1 MSLMTASHD
10 IEVTAVTA
18 SYTRES
24 SENINSYDERIGLLK
39 NSLDVDQR
47 TNSLH
52 AVRPCYYILPILG
65 VWKPNDGKF
74 KFIWSIY
81 RIFVFIVWLA
91 CLTAIMCLDFVHYG
105 FDESKINIRD
115 IINSV
120 SICMVYL
127 SPYVFTAYYL
137 KKGQFVELILSVQN
151 VSYKWHQ
158 KISRIAKAYTF
169 ISLSLWGLCTAFNI
183 VHWFPFFSKTWHYV
197 AYTVVIGFIAGWWS
211 TWLSIYGFVCH
222 AHSLQIDTVVEEIKS
237 TQLTRPSILYKH
249 SVILS
254 SLERTQKDFGVI
266 ISLALTYHALDLIVF
281 SFAYFNGTFG
291 KHYPI
296 WQYIGTVIYDLVSI
310 SVKLYPPAVV
320 AAAARRMVMQACKRC
335 QAQVT
340 STSTDLPTED
350 MQVFQY
356 LSWCEKDMGL
366 KILGIR
372 ITVELAT
379 KIFVTI
385 VTAMTSFVAFV
396 IHGRK

>member
-1 MSLMTASHD
+1 MSTRQSSTNNCHD
-10 IEVTAVTA
+10 EKIPFDIDQGT
-18 SYTRES
+18 S
-24 SENINSYDERIGLLK
+24 SL
-39 NSLDVDQR
+39 Q
-47 TNSLH
+47 

-65 VWKPNDGKF
+65 MWKPNDGKF
-74 KFIWSIY
+74 EFLWSIY
-81 RIFVFIVWLA
+81 RIFVFIVWVA

-105 FDESKINIRD
+105 FEKNKIHSREIM
-115 IINSV
+115 NSV
-120 SICMVYL
+120 CSCLVYL
-127 SPYVFTAYYL
+127 CPFIFTAYYL
-137 KKGQFVELILSVQN
+137 SKGQFAELIFSVQN
-151 VSYKWHQ
+151 VSQEWYQ
-158 KISRIAKAYTF
+158 KISCIAKAYTLT
-169 ISLSLWGLCTAFNI
+169 SLCLWGLCTAFNI
-183 VHWFPFFSKTWHYV
+183 VHWYPFFSKTWHYV
-197 AYTVVIGFIAGWWS
+197 AYTVVIVFIAGWWS

-222 AHSLQIDTVVEEIKS
+222 AHSLQIDTLVEEMKS
-237 TQLTRPSILYKH
+237 TQSTRPSILYKH

-254 SLERTQKDFGVI
+254 TLERTQKDFGVI
-266 ISLALTYHALDLIVF
+266 ISLALAYHAVDLIVF
-281 SFAYFNGTFG
+281 SFAYFNGAFG

-320 AAAARRMVMQACKRC
+320 AAAAHRMVMQACRRC

-340 STSTDLPTED
+340 PTSTDLPTED

-396 IHGRK
+396 IPRTK